1 VATRGVSLRKRV
13 RRELRV
19 RALLALL
26 GILRLLPFGFA
37 TALCER
43 LGRLGYALSPR
54 QRKLALR
61 TLALAFPE
69 RSEEERARIAKDSFA
84 HLGRSLAESVL
95 VDRVR
100 IEDFVELDAG
110 SEAVARSALAQ
121 GKGVVVATGHIGNWE
136 LFARRSA
143 SLGLP
148 IGTVAREAQDPRLTA
163 LLTRGREG
171 LRLFWRNSPMA
182 GREMVRF
189 LKQGGAVGILID
201 QDTKVA
207 GHFVPFFGRDAFT
220 PRAAGDL
227 AARLGCPMIF
237 GCCYRVAP
245 RLHRMIVRPVEVART
260 GDAERDSLALTAE
273 ATRQIEEEIR
283 ARPSQW
289 VWIHDRYRTERGV
302 TPREK

>member
-1 VATRGVSLRKRV
+1 VAAQGVSLRKRV

-19 RALLALL
+19 RGLLALL
-26 GILRLLPFGFA
+26 FLLRLLPYGFA

-69 RSEEERARIAKDSFA
+69 LPDGERARIARESFA

-95 VDRVR
+95 ADRIPV
-100 IEDFVELDAG
+100 EELVELDPE
-110 SEAVARSALAQ
+110 SEAVAREAVAQ

-143 SLGLP
+143 ALGLP

-163 LLTRGREG
+163 LLSRGRAG

-182 GREMVRF
+182 GRELVRF

-227 AARLGCPMIF
+227 AARLRCPMIF

-245 RLHRMIVRPVEVART
+245 RLHRMIVRPVDVART
-260 GDAERDSLALTAE
+260 GDAEADSLALTAA
-273 ATRQIEEEIR
+273 ATKQIEEQIR
-283 ARPSQW
+283 ARPFQW
-289 VWIHDRYRTERGV
+289 VWMHDRFRTERGV
-302 TPREK
+302 TPRET

>member
-1 VATRGVSLRKRV
+1 MATHGVSLRKRV
-13 RRELRV
+13 RREVRV
-19 RALLALL
+19 RGLLVLL
-26 GILRLLPFGFA
+26 RLLRLLPFGFA

-43 LGRLGYALSPR
+43 LGRLGYLVSPR

-61 TLALAFPE
+61 TLALSFPE
-69 RSEEERARIAKDSFA
+69 RSEEDRRRIAKDSFA

-100 IEDFVELDAG
+100 IEELVELDG
-110 SEAVARSALAQ
+110 DSEAVARAALAQ
-121 GKGVVVATGHIGNWE
+121 GKGVVVATGHIGSWE
-136 LFARRSA
+136 LFAKRSA

-148 IGTVAREAQDPRLTA
+148 IGTVAREANDPRLTA
-163 LLTRGREG
+163 LLTQGRKG

-182 GREMVRF
+182 AREIVRF

-207 GHFVPFFGRDAFT
+207 GHFVRFFGRDAFT

-245 RLHRMIVRPVEVART
+245 RLHRMIVLPVEVART

-273 ATRQIEEEIR
+273 ATRQIEEQIR

-289 VWIHDRYRTERGV
+289 VWMHDRFRTKPGV
-302 TPREK
+302 TAREK

>member
-1 VATRGVSLRKRV
+1 MSLRKRV

-19 RALLALL
+19 RALLLL
-26 GILRLLPFGFA
+26 LRLLRLLPFGLA
-37 TALCER
+37 TGLCER
-43 LGRLGYALSPR
+43 LGRLAYFASAR
-54 QRKLALR
+54 QRALALR
-61 TLALAFPE
+61 TLSIAFPE

-100 IEDFVELDAG
+100 IEELVELDGA
-110 SEAVARSALAQ
+110 SEAAARSALAQ
-121 GKGVVVATGHIGNWE
+121 GRGVVVATGHLGNWE

-182 GREMVRF
+182 AREIVRF

-207 GHFVPFFGRDAFT
+207 GHFVPFFGREAFT

-227 AARLGCPMIF
+227 AARLDCPMIF
-237 GCCYRVAP
+237 ACCHRVAP
-245 RLHRMIVRPVEVART
+245 RLHRMIVRPVTVART
-260 GDAERDSLALTAE
+260 GDAAADSLALTVE
-273 ATRQIEEEIR
+273 ATRLIEEQIR
-283 ARPSQW
+283 AYPAQW
-289 VWIHDRYRTERGV
+289 VWVHDRFRTHRGV
-302 TPREK
+302 TAR

>member
-1 VATRGVSLRKRV
+1 MRKRV

-26 GILRLLPFGFA
+26 HLLRLLPFGFA

-43 LGRLGYALSPR
+43 LGRLGYAFSPR

-61 TLALAFPE
+61 TLALALPE
-69 RSEEERARIAKDSFA
+69 KSADERARIAKESFA

-95 VDRVR
+95 DDRVPL
-100 IEDFVELDAG
+100 DELVKLDPE
-110 SEAVARSALAQ
+110 SEAVARAALAE

-136 LFARRSA
+136 LFAKRSA

-148 IGTVAREAQDPRLTA
+148 IGTVARQAQDPRLTA
-163 LLTRGREG
+163 LLTRGRQG
-171 LRLFWRNSPMA
+171 LRLFWRESPMA
-182 GREMVRF
+182 GREIVRF

-260 GDAERDSLALTAE
+260 GDAEQDSLALTAE
-273 ATRQIEEEIR
+273 ATRQIEEQIR
-283 ARPSQW
+283 ARPAQW
-289 VWIHDRYRTERGV
+289 VWMHDRFRTQRGV
-302 TPREK
+302 NSREK